1 MYILYIN
8 QNLDKEFEYLIIGY
22 INQTSSVKD
31 LKKILI
37 KLKDPDNISTFK
49 SFIKAN
55 FFSIYTMKQSDA
67 NDIIRE
73 LKRRIKE
80 EENKTQRI
88 VLFKKYFKYAAIF
101 AVIFSLGYFSQLN
114 VDNKKETQK
123 IIPKKY
129 DIVLSSDDQDL
140 IIEKDKVNEN
150 EVKKIISQIN
160 LIQKSDELIYDKN
173 STLKEL
179 VYHTLKVPYGKRFNV
194 VFSDGSKAYL
204 NSGSVIKYPVKFI
217 QNKKREVF
225 LEGEAYFDVTEN
237 KNDLFVVNSNG
248 IKVEVYGTK
257 FNFRNYSEDFN
268 SDIVL
273 VEGSVGIK
281 NSEISKQTILKPGFK
296 GSVDKEN
303 LSITTTKVNTKV
315 YTSWIDGEV
324 IFRKETFSQIL
335 KKLERLYNV
344 TIIDNREEA
353 SNEFFNASIDVE
365 NEDIGKVLNYFNKIY
380 NIEYQIFDNKI
391 IIKKTKLNSR
401 NRKTVKK

>member
-1 MYILYIN
+1 M
-8 QNLDKEFEYLIIGY
+8 DKEFEHLIDRY
-22 INQTSSVKD
+22 INQSSSVD
-31 LKKILI
+31 ELKRILV
-37 KLKDPDNISTFK
+37 KLNDPKNISIFK

-55 FFSIYTMKQSDA
+55 FFSIYSMKQSDTD
-67 NDIIRE
+67 DIIRE
-73 LKRRIKE
+73 VKRRIKE
-80 EENKTQRI
+80 EENKTRKI
-88 VLFKKYFKYAAIF
+88 VLFKKFLKYAAIF
-101 AVIFSLGYFSQLN
+101 VVTFSLGYFSKLN
-114 VDNKKETQK
+114 IDNKKEIQK

-129 DIVLSSDDQDL
+129 DIVLSADDQEL
-140 IIEKDKVNEN
+140 VIEKDRVNEN
-150 EVKKIISQIN
+150 EVKKIISKIN
-160 LIQKSDELIYDKN
+160 LIQKSDELIYDRN

-204 NSGSVIKYPVKFI
+204 NSGSIIKYPVKFI

-225 LEGEAYFDVTEN
+225 LEGEAYFDVIEN

-257 FNFRNYSEDFN
+257 FNFRNYYEDFN

-344 TIIDNREEA
+344 TIIDNREQV

-401 NRKTVKK
+401 NKRTVKK